1 MGFLKI
7 LRDSAKVCG
16 DSQGF
21 SGFPQKPNEVSGVE
35 RVKVG
40 VKVDPYRRRYDF
52 QPGNEGL
59 LGATKRPSGTP
70 HEGAPN
76 NHHYEKRVPIR
87 TFFLRIFRHIS
98 RISPIS
104 SYWDSRVKILEKY
117 GGKKVRIGTLF
128 SQCII

>member
-40 VKVDPYRRRYDF
+40 VKVDPYRGRYDF
-52 QPGNEGL
+52 QPRNEGL
-59 LGATKRPSGTP
+59 LGATKWPSGTP

-76 NHHYEKRVPIR
+76 NHDLACFYR
-87 TFFLRIFRHIS
+87 TFLAG
-98 RISPIS
+98 P
-104 SYWDSRVKILEKY
+104 
-117 GGKKVRIGTLF
+117 TL
-128 SQCII
+128 SNLWSL